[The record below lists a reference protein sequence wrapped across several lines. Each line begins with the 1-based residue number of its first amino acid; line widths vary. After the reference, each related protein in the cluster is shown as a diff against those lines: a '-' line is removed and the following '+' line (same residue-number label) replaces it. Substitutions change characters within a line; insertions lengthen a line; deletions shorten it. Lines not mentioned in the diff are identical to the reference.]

1 MEGLY
6 ELMALLARFIAW
18 LLSLLPTSK
27 P

>member
-1 MEGLY
+1 LY
-6 ELMALLARFIAW
+6 ELVALLVRFITW